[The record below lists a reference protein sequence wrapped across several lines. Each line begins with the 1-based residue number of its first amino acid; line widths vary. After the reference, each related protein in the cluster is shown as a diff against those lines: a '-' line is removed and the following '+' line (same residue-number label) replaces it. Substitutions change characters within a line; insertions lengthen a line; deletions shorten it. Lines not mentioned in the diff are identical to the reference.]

1 MTIEFNSPFSQAF
14 KEGIRSMQDQVDR
27 IEERFSQIEKSAASI
42 QEFHGASGSDNKIR
56 FFKITGGGSGDAS
69 VENVS
74 GSGSEVAMRGHQYS
88 GKAFSLRLDTSFQL
102 VAFNVANAVAYDI
115 YQEKNEP
122 DDYPDVADILDPED
136 AIDNETIVM
145 GYSMQSGNVEVI
157 AFSSVLPRLSSECL
171 EVKKP
176 LPVTSEFYEGL
187 PE

>member
-1 MTIEFNSPFSQAF
+1 
-14 KEGIRSMQDQVDR
+14 MQDQVDR

-42 QEFHGASGSDNKIR
+42 QEFHGASGGNKVR
-56 FFKITGGGSGDAS
+56 FFKIDGGGSGDAN

-74 GSGSEVAMRGHQYS
+74 GSGSDVSIRGHAYTGQS
-88 GKAFSLRLDTSFQL
+88 FSLRLDTSFKL
-102 VAFNVANAVAYDI
+102 IAFDVANAVAYDI

-136 AIDNETIVM
+136 AIDTGTIVM
-145 GYSMQSGNVEVI
+145 GYSMKSGDVEVI

-171 EVKKP
+171 EVKEP
-176 LPVTSEFYEGL
+176 LPVTSGFYEGS